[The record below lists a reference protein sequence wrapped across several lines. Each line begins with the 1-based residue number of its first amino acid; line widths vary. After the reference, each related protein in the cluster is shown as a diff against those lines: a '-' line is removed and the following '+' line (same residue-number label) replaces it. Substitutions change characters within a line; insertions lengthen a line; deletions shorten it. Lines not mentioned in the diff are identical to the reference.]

1 MAVRR
6 SVGGARSRPSR
17 RPGDR
22 LFGDPDK
29 RGTASGE
36 PQPGA
41 ATVPYYAKRQT
52 AQSAA
57 VVGIDASKRKHAMV
71 VRPRGGHDSR
81 PLMFE
86 ATREGFER
94 AVAEIRTRAPG
105 ARPEDVLVGI
115 EFAGSYGFTLAHFLA
130 QQGFQIVS
138 VLGAHS
144 KRWKDVVHNQALK
157 SDRADALTITDL
169 ASQGH
174 FVGFPFLEPVYADLR
189 HLVSLRQR
197 LTKLRNGTIA
207 RLKEVLQVVWPE
219 FDRRFGNFNKKTP
232 LALLRHFPGPDAFLR
247 ARKQRVLKLLREAS
261 RGQLGRET
269 HEELLAMARNSVA
282 LSGAEGVLKDEIGL
296 QLRLMSTLEEHI
308 AQVERLM
315 HEAVLRTREGEPL
328 LSIPKLGAVAAV
340 FLGSI
345 GDPQSYESSRQALR
359 VAGLSLVVPESGLQ
373 RGRPHLSKR
382 GRPELRRQLHMFAVR
397 SVASGGIYRED
408 YLRPLEPNGGRPL
421 PALVAIMRKAAR
433 LMFAVARERRTF
445 TLEPPR

>member
-1 MAVRR
+1 M
-6 SVGGARSRPSR
+6 SH
-17 RPGDR
+17 
-22 LFGDPDK
+22 
-29 RGTASGE
+29 
-36 PQPGA
+36 
-41 ATVPYYAKRQT
+41 YAKRQR
-52 AQSAA
+52 AQSAAA
-57 VVGIDASKRKHAMV
+57 VVGIDAGKRKHAMV
-71 VRPRGGHDSR
+71 VRPRGGQDSR
-81 PLMFE
+81 PLVFE

-105 ARPEDVLVGI
+105 ARPQDVLVGI

-130 QQGFQIVS
+130 AQGFQIVS

-157 SDRADALTITDL
+157 SDCADALTITDL

-189 HLVSLRQR
+189 HLVSLRER

-207 RLKEVLQVVWPE
+207 RLKDVLQAVWPE

-247 ARKQRVLKLLREAS
+247 ARKQRVLKLLREVS

-269 HEELLAMARNSVA
+269 YEELLAMARNSVA
-282 LSGAEGVLKDEIGL
+282 LPGAEGVLKDEIGL
-296 QLRLMSTLEEHI
+296 QLRLLSTYEDEI
-308 AQVERLM
+308 AHVERLM
-315 HEAVLRTREGEPL
+315 HEAVLRTPEGEPL
-328 LSIPKLGAVAAV
+328 LSIPKLGAVAAAV

-359 VAGLSLVVPESGLQ
+359 VAGLSLVVRESGLQ

-382 GRPELRRQLHMFAVR
+382 GRPELRRQLYMFAVR
-397 SVASGGIYRED
+397 SVTTGGIYRED
-408 YLRPLEPNGGRPL
+408 YLRLLQNSGGRPL

-433 LMFAVARERRTF
+433 LMFAVARERRPF